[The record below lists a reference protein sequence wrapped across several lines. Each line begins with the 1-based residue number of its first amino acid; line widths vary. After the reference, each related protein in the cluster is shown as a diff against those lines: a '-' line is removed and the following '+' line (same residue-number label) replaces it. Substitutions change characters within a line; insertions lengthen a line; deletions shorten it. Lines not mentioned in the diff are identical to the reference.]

1 MEGCFGILGQLFI
14 WTFIFPKPFSS
25 FILLREFFFLE
36 PFSLSPCTRAYESIL
51 PEDLEKCSLLA
62 KNCRLSL
69 LLKVKFYATQRRN
82 NKVPHITTRN
92 LKKSDI
98 LHSTCFTKNKWF
110 LDRPE
115 KLYWDHPFSTY
126 VKFSEKL
133 KFLTPWYVQVRV
145 YMAVSEGK
153 KYQFFGKFRVH
164 TKWMIPYKS
173 FILTDMF

>member
-1 MEGCFGILGQLFI
+1 MLLEYWGNYLFGLSFSPNYFLVL
-14 WTFIFPKPFSS
+14 FSS
-25 FILLREFFFLE
+25 VS
-36 PFSLSPCTRAYESIL
+36 FSSLNLFPCCPVPAYESIL

-69 LLKVKFYATQRRN
+69 LLKVKFYATQGRN

-98 LHSTCFTKNKWF
+98 LHSNCFTKNKWF

-115 KLYWDHPFSTY
+115 KLYWDHPFGTY
-126 VKFSEKL
+126 VKFFEKL

-145 YMAVSEGK
+145 YVPVSGGK
-153 KYQFFGKFRVH
+153 KYQFFGKFRVR
-164 TKWMIPYKS
+164 TKRMIPYKS
-173 FILTDMF
+173 FILTDMFLS